1 MTRPEAAKLV
11 AVIMAACPA
20 QSSKLDG
27 GRASA
32 MVDAYEALLGDLTY
46 EQVNAA
52 VRVLL
57 QTRSWMPSVADIR
70 TTVLELMRG
79 PVRAGGDAWGT
90 VLNAIKRE
98 GAYRTPGSD
107 FMFRDPVLAR
117 CVNALGWQELC
128 LSENP
133 TADRA
138 RFIELY
144 DKLAQQDR
152 KEATSPLLAAAA
164 ERRTGG
170 LLAGGDA
177 IRNALALI
185 PVGGQP

>member
-1 MTRPEAAKLV
+1 VTRQEAAKLV
-11 AVIMAACPA
+11 AVIIASCPA
-20 QSSKLDG
+20 QSSKLDS

-32 MVDAYEALLGDLTY
+32 MVDAYEALLSDLTY

-57 QTRSWMPSVADIR
+57 QTRSWMPSIADIR
-70 TTVLELMRG
+70 STVLELQHG
-79 PVRAGGDAWGT
+79 PVRAGGDAWGG
-90 VLNAIKRE
+90 VLRAIKGE
-98 GAYRTPGSD
+98 GAYRTPGDD
-107 FMFRDPVLAR
+107 FKFRDPITAR
-117 CVNALGWQELC
+117 CVAALGWQELC

-152 KEATSPLLAAAA
+152 KEATSPMLAAAA
-164 ERRTGG
+164 EVRRGA
-170 LLAGGDA
+170 LSAGDA
-177 IRNALALI
+177 VKQVFAMI
-185 PVGGQP
+185 PMGEQS